1 MVLLFGNEYSQ
12 CFLEYLNFWLMSR
25 NANLLLKTLSKSG
38 ILLQRDGK
46 IEKMPKLLLFVV
58 SLMEMYQYPSFLRIP
73 FRQLFDGFFEQLSTR
88 APSGAHRSSGEV
100 AAAEMII
107 RGKEK
112 MKLDGHLEK
121 GGAALTTCY
130 NLAQSSIKSDHLL
143 LLRFPYLPSSIF
155 SLLSKFF
162 LT

>member
-1 MVLLFGNEYSQ
+1 
-12 CFLEYLNFWLMSR
+12 
-25 NANLLLKTLSKSG
+25 
-38 ILLQRDGK
+38 
-46 IEKMPKLLLFVV
+46 MPKLFLFVV
-58 SLMEMYQYPSFLRIP
+58 SLMEMLYQYPSFLRIP
-73 FRQLFDGFFEQLSTR
+73 FRQLFDGFFEQLSTC
-88 APSGAHRSSGEV
+88 APRGAHRSFGEV

-121 GGAALTTCY
+121 GGAALTACY
-130 NLAQSSIKSDHLL
+130 NLAQSSIKSDRLL
-143 LLRFPYLPSSIF
+143 LLRFPYLPFHIF